1 MAEVFIKKPS
11 WNKIINYA
19 KAAYQKFK
27 AEIGGMAVVY
37 KDKDGDWIVTDPVIL
52 KQEVTAGTCSLDQET
67 LANYYTKAGMK
78 WIKKEFRFCWWHS
91 HNVMQAF
98 WSKTDTDT
106 IDEYSDGD
114 LSFALVVNIK
124 GEYKFR
130 ISMWKPFES
139 HQDVILNIIGDN
151 SDKVPAKILT
161 EVEEKCDKPTYVRK
175 TYTYNGG
182 EKQYYQHHQTEIFNQ
197 GFNHG
202 VTLHDRLNDPTDV
215 LDEHDMWDLDF
226 SKIWDQVTEWMD
238 ALVDGELDYDRYL
251 NFNASYNEELEKKKS
266 KYRTLQMPNP
276 VGDQL
281 SCSWAEQYITIQVK
295 SGEFK
300 QLDKGVVCYGY

>member
-1 MAEVFIKKPS
+1 MADVYISKPS

-19 KAAYQKFK
+19 KAAWQEFK

-37 KDKDGDWIVTDPVIL
+37 KDKDDDWQVVDPIIL
-52 KQEVTAGTCSLDQET
+52 KQEVTAGTCSLDQEA

-114 LSFALVVNIK
+114 LSFALVVNVK

-139 HQDVILNIIGDN
+139 HQDVILNITGAKA
-151 SDKVPAKILT
+151 DKLPEKILA
-161 EVEEKCDKPTYVRK
+161 EVKDKCDKPEERWK
-175 TYTYNGG
+175 THRYHNSGATQYYKRDQTEMFNDSFNGG
-182 EKQYYQHHQTEIFNQ
+182 VMTTQSS
-197 GFNHG
+197 
-202 VTLHDRLNDPTDV
+202 LDV
-215 LDEHDMWDLDF
+215 LEEHDMYDRDF
-226 SKIWDQVTEWMD
+226 NKVWDQVSEWMD
-238 ALVDGELDYDRYL
+238 DLVEGTLDHNKYL
-251 NFNASYNEELEKKKS
+251 AENASYNEQLEKDRS
-266 KYRTLQMPNP
+266 KYRTLQMPDP
-276 VGDQL
+276 VGDKL
-281 SCSWAEQYITIQVK
+281 YCSWPEQFITMQVK
-295 SGEFK
+295 TGEFK
-300 QLDKGVVCYGY
+300 QLEERNTVYGY